1 MILDKMYQGQAE
13 VEIRIVIEREIFI
26 MDFCDYSEYIE
37 NAIKEGD
44 LKEDIDE
51 IVKCVAETHG
61 IKIFKY

>member
-13 VEIRIVIEREIFI
+13 VEIRIVIDGEIFI